1 MVENFKQALKE
12 VFVLE
17 KDSKSNSHNY
27 SNKEKS
33 KITAIEKKD
42 KEHKENNEQKV
53 QNNQQIKKNTVN
65 QVGFT
70 NKEDE
75 NTKETVQTTIISKD
89 TKIMGNITTES
100 NLVLAGHVEG
110 DIECKK
116 NITVSGTVY
125 GNISCD
131 SAEIESATIEGN
143 IGVSKMLQI
152 KTDSRITGNLSG
164 NDIEVSGYV
173 KGDISAAQSVKLN
186 SNAFTIGDISSASIS
201 IELGAVVQGSINI
214 KRAEKEQAV
223 AKA

>member
-1 MVENFKQALKE
+1 MVEGFKQALKE
-12 VFVLE
+12 IFVLE

-116 NITVSGTVY
+116 ILQFQALFT
-125 GNISCD
+125 
-131 SAEIESATIEGN
+131 EILVVIQQKLR
-143 IGVSKMLQI
+143 VLQ
-152 KTDSRITGNLSG
+152 
-164 NDIEVSGYV
+164 
-173 KGDISAAQSVKLN
+173 
-186 SNAFTIGDISSASIS
+186 
-201 IELGAVVQGSINI
+201 
-214 KRAEKEQAV
+214 
-223 AKA
+223 